1 MSASAPEALVLFT
14 GGGTSGHITPALAIA
29 EELCARVPGVRV
41 EFVGSADGLEADI
54 VPRAGYVFHPVNA
67 RPFRRRLSKE
77 LLLAVRDL
85 FVGRRQCLG
94 LLDRL
99 RPAAVVATG
108 GYVSA
113 PLLAAAA
120 RRGVPFLIHEQNAL
134 PGRANLMMA
143 PKAGAICLGYEAARS
158 HFPAAAPVT
167 VTGNPVP
174 ALYRELTREAA
185 RRRLGFGPEERIVLV
200 TGGSLGAR
208 TLNRIAL
215 DWLETDSAAADLR
228 LILVSGRLLAAETRE
243 RAQRI
248 ADPRLELHDFLYDM
262 PWYQAAAD
270 LIVCRAGALTC
281 AEIAALGR
289 VALFIPYPYATG
301 DHQAH
306 NARVAETA
314 GAAFFVRDAEA
325 SAARFEEVLRRLEE
339 PGVKEK
345 MEANSRSLAQPEAR
359 REICDR
365 LLEIWQRAPD
375 AGAGAE

>member
-1 MSASAPEALVLFT
+1 MTVPAAGPLVLFT

-29 EELCARVPGVRV
+29 EELLIRIPGVRV
-41 EFVGSADGLEADI
+41 NFVGSATGLEAEL
-54 VPRAGYVFHPVNA
+54 VPRAGYPFHA
-67 RPFRRRLSKE
+67 ISTRPFRRRLSRE

-85 FVGRRQCLG
+85 FAGRRQCLA

-99 RPAAVVATG
+99 QPAAVVATG

-113 PLLAAAA
+113 PLLAAAS
-120 RRGVPFLIHEQNAL
+120 RRGVPYLIHEQNAL
-134 PGRANLMMA
+134 PGRANLLMA
-143 PKAGAICLGYEAARS
+143 RRAGALCLGYEAARS
-158 HFPAAAPVT
+158 HFPPAAPVT

-185 RRRLGFGPEERIVLV
+185 RRRLGYRPEERIVLV

-215 DWLETDSAAADLR
+215 DWLETCPAAKELR
-228 LILVSGRLLAAETRE
+228 LILVSGRSLAEETRE
-243 RAQRI
+243 RAERI

-289 VALFIPYPYATG
+289 VALFVPYPFATG

-306 NARVAETA
+306 NARVAEAA
-314 GAAFFVRDAEA
+314 GAAFFVRDGEA
-325 SAARFEEVLRRLEE
+325 SAARLEAAFESIEE
-339 PGVKEK
+339 PGVKAA
-345 MEANSRSLAQPEAR
+345 MEASSLGLALPEAR
-359 REICDR
+359 RHIVDR
-365 LLEIWQRAPD
+365 LLDIWQGPGNARD
-375 AGAGAE
+375 ANA

>member
-1 MSASAPEALVLFT
+1 MTDPAGGPLVLFT

-29 EELCARVPGVRV
+29 EELVARVPGVRV
-41 EFVGSADGLEADI
+41 NFVGSAAGLEADL
-54 VPRAGYVFHPVNA
+54 VPRAGYPFHAISA
-67 RPFRRRLSKE
+67 RPFRRRLSRA
-77 LLLAVRDL
+77 LLLAVRD
-85 FVGRRQCLG
+85 FFAGRRQCLA

-113 PLLAAAA
+113 PLLAAAR
-120 RRGVPFLIHEQNAL
+120 RRGVPYLIHEQNAL
-134 PGRANLMMA
+134 PGRANLVMA
-143 PKAGAICLGYEAARS
+143 RRAAALCLGYEAARE
-158 HFPAAAPVT
+158 HFPAGVPVT

-185 RRRLGFGPEERIVLV
+185 RRRLGYRPGERIILV

-208 TLNRIAL
+208 TLNRVAL
-215 DWLETDSAAADLR
+215 DWLESAAPARDVR
-228 LILVSGRLLAAETRE
+228 LVLVSGRSLAAETRE
-243 RAQRI
+243 RAERI

-289 VALFIPYPYATG
+289 VALFVPYPHATG

-306 NARVAETA
+306 NARVAATA
-314 GAAFFVRDAEA
+314 GAAFFARDDEA
-325 SAARFEEVLRRLEE
+325 SAAGLEAALE
-339 PGVKEK
+339 SLEKPGVK
-345 MEANSRSLAQPEAR
+345 AGWCSRTLTHGRGPPR
-359 REICDR
+359 HR
-365 LLEIWQRAPD
+365 
-375 AGAGAE
+375 